1 METTSITGRG
11 PMRDRLILC
20 NALAYA
26 ILTIERLP
34 DRQQEF
40 SNKEDMKLMLNHFAS
55 EFLGVE
61 HWMEVARNH
70 MDGTGFKDDPKVAE

>member
-1 METTSITGRG
+1 MSDKSITGRG

-34 DRQQEF
+34 ERQQEY
-40 SNKEDMKLMLNHFAS
+40 SNKEDMKVMLDHFGS
-55 EFLGVE
+55 GFLGVE

-70 MDGTGFKDDPKVAE
+70 MDGTFFKEKSDG

>member
-34 DRQQEF
+34 QQQQEW
-40 SNKEDMKLMLNHFAS
+40 SNKEDMKLMLNYFAS
-55 EFLGVE
+55 EFLGVV
-61 HWMEVARNH
+61 HFMDGARNH
-70 MDGTGFKDDPKVAE
+70 MDGVGFKEDN

>member
-1 METTSITGRG
+1 
-11 PMRDRLILC
+11 MRDQLILC

-34 DRQQEF
+34 RRQQEY
-40 SNKEDMKLMLNHFAS
+40 SNKEDMKLVLEHLAS
-55 EFLGVE
+55 NFLGVE

-70 MDGTGFKDDPKVAE
+70 MDGTFFKDMPPEEEEL